1 MTGGNEGTAM
11 VYEKRYIVA
20 MVSFSEAEELSRNV
34 IGDCLLQYGAT

>member
-1 MTGGNEGTAM
+1 M

-20 MVSFSEAEELSRNV
+20 VVSFSEAVELSRNV